1 MTLFRLQSVV
11 CPHSTPEPTK
21 SNQNKGNQLNKCNN
35 ISLNVL
41 EFVKDKLAVFYLL
54 FNKQVFVILQ
64 DTFDV
69 SVPIFWILV
78 DQLIYWFMTI

>member
-54 FNKQVFVILQ
+54 FNKQVFVICNKISLMYLCPS
-64 DTFDV
+64 FE
-69 SVPIFWILV
+69 
-78 DQLIYWFMTI
+78 YW

>member
-54 FNKQVFVILQ
+54 FNKQVFVICNKIPLMYLCPS
-64 DTFDV
+64 FE
-69 SVPIFWILV
+69 
-78 DQLIYWFMTI
+78 YW